1 MNDSIE
7 EFLKEIVISK
17 KEEMKINK
25 FQIENMK
32 INSIFVKNKENGK
45 KMIVEKNTK
54 LFSEINENILNEN
67 DTLDFKVEIEVV
79 QFGKRNFG
87 NENISIENKEE
98 KELKK
103 KRYIDKNGNIFF
115 VLKGKN
121 WIKINYKNKLKNKKW
136 IYKKIKI
143 KIKL

>member
-1 MNDSIE
+1 
-7 EFLKEIVISK
+7 
-17 KEEMKINK
+17 MKINK

-45 KMIVEKNTK
+45 KMVEKNTK

-67 DTLDFKVEIEVV
+67 DTLDFEVEIEVV
-79 QFGKRNFG
+79 QFGEKKIES
-87 NENISIENKEE
+87 ENISLENKEE

-121 WIKINYKNKLKNKKW
+121 N
-136 IYKKIKI
+136 KKIKN
-143 KIKL
+143 KIKTINKIKTKN

>member
-1 MNDSIE
+1 MKESIE
-7 EFLKEIVISK
+7 EFLKEDLISK

-32 INSIFVKNKENGK
+32 INSIFVKNKENEK
-45 KMIVEKNTK
+45 KMVVEKNTK

-67 DTLDFKVEIEVV
+67 DTLDLEVEIEVV

-103 KRYIDKNGNIFF
+103 KRYIDKNENIFF

-121 WIKINYKNKLKNKKW
+121 
-136 IYKKIKI
+136 
-143 KIKL
+143 